1 MNALQNT
8 ARLLVCAAAFHLAGC
23 AEMEWRK
30 AGVEAPALDQDL
42 QACRDDARTQAMSQS
57 QFRVFSAAPIIGV
70 DRGGGVN
77 VAPAPPFTGEGERFL
92 LEHDLTRAC
101 MTRRGYELVP
111 AAKKS

>member
-1 MNALQNT
+1 MKPLQKT
-8 ARLLVCAAAFHLAGC
+8 ARLLACAAALHLAGC
-23 AEMEWRK
+23 APMEWRK
-30 AGVEAPALDQDL
+30 AGVDAPALGQDL
-42 QACRDDARTQAMSQS
+42 EACRDDARKQAMSQS
-57 QFRVFSAAPIIGV
+57 QLRVFSAAPVIGV

-111 AAKKS
+111 SAKKP